1 MTNTVALIPARA
13 GSKSV
18 PNKNIAEVG
27 GVPLVG
33 RAIQQAQN
41 TPEVVRIIVS
51 TDGEEIAKVAQ
62 EYGAEVQWRPG
73 HLAEDS
79 SLVIDA
85 IRHHFEVLV
94 KEDAK
99 PDVMVLLEPT
109 TPLRKPQH
117 ISECIQK
124 LINENLDTVATF
136 REGDLN
142 PHRAWL
148 LDDAGKPSTFM
159 EGATPWLP
167 RQALPAVYQLAGA
180 VYAFRP
186 ELIEDDTP
194 SLLFGKT
201 GAVIISKKDGI
212 DIDDPIDLDLVR
224 LIAEKE

>member
-1 MTNTVALIPARA
+1 MTKTTALIPARA

-27 GVPLVG
+27 GIPLIG

-41 TPEVVRIIVS
+41 TPEIDRIIVS
-51 TDGEEIAKVAQ
+51 TDGEEIARVA
-62 EYGAEVQWRPG
+62 ETFGAEVQWRPA

-85 IRHHFEVLV
+85 IRHHLDVLEQEN
-94 KEDAK
+94 KT

-109 TPLRKPQH
+109 TPLRKHEH

-124 LINENLDTVATF
+124 LINENLDSVATF

-142 PHRAWL
+142 PHRAWV
-148 LDDAGKPSTFM
+148 LDEKGTPSTFL
-159 EGATPWLP
+159 ENATPWLP
-167 RQALPAVYQLAGA
+167 RQALPSVYQLAGA

-186 ELIEDDTP
+186 AKLEKNTQ
-194 SLLFGKT
+194 SLLYGKT

-212 DIDDPIDLDLVR
+212 DIDDLIDLELVR
-224 LIAEKE
+224 LIASKE